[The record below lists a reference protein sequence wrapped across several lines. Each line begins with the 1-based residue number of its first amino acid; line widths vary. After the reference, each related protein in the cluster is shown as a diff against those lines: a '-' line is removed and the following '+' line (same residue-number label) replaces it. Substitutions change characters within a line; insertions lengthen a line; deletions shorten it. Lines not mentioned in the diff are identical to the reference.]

1 MNGVAKRFAVVAFAG
16 GMTLMVGVAA
26 AGMMKS
32 EAMMKGEA
40 MKAMKSGPVAERQA
54 AMKAAKK
61 NFKAL
66 VGMVK
71 GEMAFDAAAV
81 KRHAQAIE
89 AALKKAKMNFP
100 EGTDEGDTR
109 AKPEIWLMKDEFN
122 AQFDKAIS
130 LAKTLEMVNTKDKL
144 APAVM
149 ALGKNGC
156 KACHMDYRLPKK
168 EKK

>member
-1 MNGVAKRFAVVAFAG
+1 MTGMKKRLAVVAFAT
-16 GMTLMVGVAA
+16 GMVAMAGVVMAS
-26 AGMMKS
+26 GMMKDG
-32 EAMMKGEA
+32 AKG
-40 MKAMKSGPVAERQA
+40 GPIAERQA
-54 AMKAAKK
+54 AMKMAVK

-71 GEMAFDAAAV
+71 GEVAFDAAAV

-89 AALKKAKMNFP
+89 AALKKAKRNFP

-130 LAKTLEMVNTKDKL
+130 LAKALETVNAKDKL